1 MRVDENRSESRAA
14 ALPLE
19 PPMSSAASARPPVL
33 RSLPASEPG
42 RTDPFVPGLSGPGAM
57 QLVVELVHDLRSSLT
72 AILGMS
78 HVLMRGQSGKV
89 NDLQR
94 RQLEMVYAAAFEL
107 SALANDV
114 VELAQSGGR
123 LVDREP
129 APLSVKEV
137 VESVA
142 DMVRPVAED
151 KGLDVRIIA
160 PADDLRV
167 GHGSALSRVLL
178 NLSTNA
184 LRATDQ
190 GYVEISAAPSPNGR
204 LRFSVLDTGPGIPA
218 GGLANLARPF
228 RVSVTPGERLLSE
241 TGLGLT
247 ICQKLLQAMD
257 SQLEVETWPGRGT
270 RFHFGL
276 DLPVVSPPP
285 TLVGD
290 IVRAPFPTGPA
301 ASATSPR

>member
-33 RSLPASEPG
+33 RSLPASEPK
-42 RTDPFVPGLSGPGAM
+42 RTDPFVPELSGPGAM
-57 QLVVELVHDLRSSLT
+57 QLVVELVHDLRLPLT
-72 AILGMS
+72 AILCTSDM
-78 HVLMRGQSGKV
+78 LMRGRSGGV

-94 RQLEMVYAAAFEL
+94 RQLEMVHAAAFGL

-114 VELAQSGGR
+114 VELAEAGGR
-123 LVDREP
+123 LADTEP
-129 APLSVKEV
+129 AALSVKEV
-137 VESVA
+137 IESVA

-151 KGLDVRIIA
+151 KGLDIRVIA

-167 GHGSALSRVLL
+167 GHRSALSRVLL
-178 NLSTNA
+178 NLGTNA

-190 GYVEISAAPSPNGR
+190 GHVEISATPSPNGR
-204 LRFSVLDTGPGIPA
+204 LRFSVLDTGPGIAA
-218 GGLANLARPF
+218 GALASLARPF
-228 RVSVTPGERLLSE
+228 RGSGTPGEYLLSH